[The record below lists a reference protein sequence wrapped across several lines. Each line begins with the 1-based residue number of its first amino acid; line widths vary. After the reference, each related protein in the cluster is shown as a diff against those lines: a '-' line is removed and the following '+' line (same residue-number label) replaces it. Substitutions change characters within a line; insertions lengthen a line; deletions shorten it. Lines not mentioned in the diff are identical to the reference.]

1 MELNLFCVQL
11 ATQIF
16 LGRESVYKST
26 ERYMFFFVCKYC
38 YALAVHIMW
47 YSGIDVA
54 IIIQLFCVIFS
65 WIVLDGDW

>member
-1 MELNLFCVQL
+1 MQL

-16 LGRESVYKST
+16 LGTKSIYKST
-26 ERYMFFFVCKYC
+26 VTYMVLFVCKYC

-54 IIIQLFCVIFS
+54 III
-65 WIVLDGDW
+65 